1 MRHLPPRAHPSSALA
16 PKPNPPFI
24 SYFHT
29 TLTLLPTCSPSKQS
43 HMYQQQIIQ
52 IGKKLGID
60 PIMVG
65 LYTLTPPDP

>member
-1 MRHLPPRAHPSSALA
+1 
-16 PKPNPPFI
+16 
-24 SYFHT
+24 
-29 TLTLLPTCSPSKQS
+29 
-43 HMYQQQIIQ
+43 MYQQQIIQ